1 MPYGREAKEEL
12 TMLVQGKRLK
22 ISVYG
27 NDRYSRLV
35 GDVDCNGVFVQVR
48 NHIAVCLGPGVLSER
63 NFLAGFISKLVSVA
77 LTYALIKNSKH
88 FMILNTYISL
98 YMEEPQ

>member
-27 NDRYSRLV
+27 NDRYSRLAMHIIHCTNFHHMSF
-35 GDVDCNGVFVQVR
+35 DHIEEVQAR
-48 NHIAVCLGPGVLSER
+48 A
-63 NFLAGFISKLVSVA
+63 
-77 LTYALIKNSKH
+77 
-88 FMILNTYISL
+88 
-98 YMEEPQ
+98 

>member
-1 MPYGREAKEEL
+1 MKCMKCRGIDAPETSMPYGREAKEEL

-63 NFLAGFISKLVSVA
+63 SSILKCLGPLV
-77 LTYALIKNSKH
+77 L
-88 FMILNTYISL
+88 
-98 YMEEPQ
+98 